1 MATLADIRTRF
12 PEFVSISDDRVNL
25 FLGDTELLMSSVDS
39 GKWLDFYDLA
49 QSYYTAHLLYVGMQ
63 QAAGDGT
70 VQSPTK
76 KQEVDEV
83 IIEHAVTAN
92 TATMD
97 DLHSSSYGKR
107 YMQYRKL
114 CLAGPRAVSKG
125 PWPY

>member
-1 MATLADIRTRF
+1 MATLADIRARF
-12 PEFVSISDDRVNL
+12 PEFAAVSDDRVNL
-25 FLGDTELLMSSVDS
+25 FLGDTALLMASVDS

-49 QSYYTAHLLYVGMQ
+49 QSYYTAHLIYVGEA

-70 VQSPTK
+70 VQAPTK
-76 KQEVDEV
+76 KQEVDDV
-83 IIEHAVTAN
+83 IIEHAVSGV

-114 CLAGPRAVSKG
+114 CLVGPRGV
-125 PWPY
+125 